1 MACLAL
7 ASCGST
13 PAVPVGV
20 VGHVDGFGGLV
31 AADEPRAAL
40 IGRDVLSS
48 GGSPSD
54 AVTAMAFAMTA
65 TLPSQVGLGA
75 SGACLVY
82 DRDKKKTEALDFIAP
97 AGGAASQAA
106 RPSAVPALPRG
117 LYALHSRYGRLR
129 WEQLLAPAES
139 MSRLGFPASRALAR
153 QLDPVAEPLIQ
164 DSGMRGLFVKPDG
177 RLIGEGDML
186 MRPSLGAALSRLRS
200 RGVGDFYNGAWARE
214 IAASVTAAGG
224 SLTVEDL
231 RNYSPRW
238 LDPIAVDY
246 GNEIAYFTP
255 PPAAA
260 GLLEAEYWTLLAGQ
274 GLYARADDAQK
285 PHLMAEVFARG
296 YAARS
301 DWMNPDGTTH
311 RDPAAVLAKAR
322 LDSVMAGYSPATHH
336 PAAGTP
342 PDDVVA
348 GTSLLAM
355 DSDGNTTVCAIS
367 LNHPFGI
374 GKLAPATGI
383 IPAAAPGV
391 RGLGAQSLGPM
402 LAINKNSNEFRFAA
416 AATGGPTAPES
427 LIGVALSTLIENKPL
442 GQALAAARLFAP
454 GNPDAVFVEP
464 GFSGAGALSARGH
477 QVRETDLPSLVN
489 AARCTSGTPS
499 PVRCTAATDPRG
511 AGLAIIVG
519 EH

>member
-1 MACLAL
+1 M
-7 ASCGST
+7 
-13 PAVPVGV
+13 PVGV
-20 VGHVDGFGGLV
+20 VGHVDGFAGLV

-48 GGSPSD
+48 GGSTAD

-75 SGACLVY
+75 GGACLVY
-82 DRDKKKTEALDFIAP
+82 DRGKEKIEALDFIAP
-97 AGGAASQAA
+97 AGDTASPAA

-139 MSRLGFPASRALAR
+139 MARLGFPASRALVR
-153 QLDPVAEPLIQ
+153 QLDPVAEPLLQ
-164 DSGMRGLFVKPDG
+164 DSGMRALFVRSDG
-177 RLIGEGDML
+177 RLIGEGDTL
-186 MRPSLGAALSRLRS
+186 VQPALGAALSRLRS
-200 RGVGDFYNGAWARE
+200 RGVGDFYTGAWARE

-224 SLTVEDL
+224 SLTAEDL

-238 LDPIAVDY
+238 LAPIAVAY
-246 GNEIAYFTP
+246 GNETAYFAP

-260 GLLEAEYWTLLAGQ
+260 GLLEAEYWTLLAGRE
-274 GLYARADDAQK
+274 LYARADEAQK
-285 PHLMAEVFARG
+285 PHLMAEIFARG
-296 YAARS
+296 YAGRG

-311 RDPAAVLAKAR
+311 LDPASVLANAR
-322 LDSVMAGYSPATHH
+322 LDSAMAGYT
-336 PAAGTP
+336 PAAHRNAGGAP
-342 PDDVVA
+342 LGDVVA
-348 GTSLLAM
+348 GTSLLAV
-355 DSDGNTTVCAIS
+355 DSDGSATVCAIS

-374 GKLAPATGI
+374 ARVAQATGI

-391 RGLGAQSLGPM
+391 RGLGPQSLGPM

-416 AATGGPTAPES
+416 AATGGPTAPTS
-427 LIGVALSTLIENKPL
+427 LMGVALSALIENKPL
-442 GQALAAARLFAP
+442 GQALAAQRLFAP

-464 GFSGAGALSARGH
+464 GFGGAGALSARGH
-477 QVRETDLPSLVN
+477 DVRETGLPSLVN

-499 PVRCTAATDPRG
+499 PVRCAAATDPRG

-519 EH
+519 ER